1 MPSVNRRAAN
11 RCCVIVAMEPELAA
25 MLGLVLVTVG
35 LVFWLCVS
43 EK

>member
-1 MPSVNRRAAN
+1 MSTAGQRIDVENY
-11 RCCVIVAMEPELAA
+11 VAMEPELAA

-35 LVFWLCVS
+35 LGFWLCVS